1 MGDQH
6 VTLRPLSNQRKLR
19 YPMSTM
25 KSSLSIG
32 CMMGLVWFGVGMT
45 VHAASVSDFPSCPF
59 PDTEVSTNV
68 VLSVGNEN
76 TRVFSLTLELDAS
89 VSNGV
94 EVAFG
99 CDRNA
104 DGELNRLETD
114 ALVGW
119 DAGAWFYRDRR
130 DGSGNACARSDGH
143 RTLLWNLALTP
154 TLRAKELVA
163 TDGDSPVFPRQVP
176 ATLFDPSWNLM
187 RVTVRGLEPSA
198 ALVVTQTR
206 VHGFTVRLR

>member
-89 VSNGV
+89 VSNCV

-104 DGELNRLETD
+104 DGVLDRLETD
-114 ALVGW
+114 ASCPLPT
-119 DAGAWFYRDRR
+119 AGASRTGPIITASSSSAPRVCSMRR
-130 DGSGNACARSDGH
+130 RSRRIPSSRSRPRSRWRLTRLKSVAD
-143 RTLLWNLALTP
+143 TPPTTP
-154 TLRAKELVA
+154 TASNGMTPIRIAPPTRRSTRPSSSTA
-163 TDGDSPVFPRQVP
+163 TATSRSPRT
-176 ATLFDPSWNLM
+176 A
-187 RVTVRGLEPSA
+187 
-198 ALVVTQTR
+198 
-206 VHGFTVRLR
+206 

>member
-6 VTLRPLSNQRKLR
+6 VTLRPLSNQRQLR
-19 YPMSTM
+19 YPMGAM
-25 KSSLSIG
+25 ERSLSIG
-32 CMMGLVWFGVGMT
+32 CMMGLVWLGVGMT

-104 DGELNRLETD
+104 DGELNRLEMD
-114 ALVGW
+114 ASCPLPPTGASRTGPIITVSSSSALRVGSM
-119 DAGAWFYRDRR
+119 RR
-130 DGSGNACARSDGH
+130 RSRSIPSSRSRLRSRWHLTRLKSVAD
-143 RTLLWNLALTP
+143 TPPTTP
-154 TLRAKELVA
+154 TASSGSMPTRTGLLPRRPMRPSSSTA
-163 TDGDSPVFPRQVP
+163 TATSRSPRT
-176 ATLFDPSWNLM
+176 A
-187 RVTVRGLEPSA
+187 
-198 ALVVTQTR
+198 
-206 VHGFTVRLR
+206 

>member
-1 MGDQH
+1 
-6 VTLRPLSNQRKLR
+6 
-19 YPMSTM
+19 M
-25 KSSLSIG
+25 KPWIVVCILVMIG
-32 CMMGLVWFGVGMT
+32 AVK
-45 VHAASVSDFPSCPF
+45 AADVSALPDSPF

-89 VSNGV
+89 VSNCV

-104 DGELNRLETD
+104 DGVLDRLETD

-130 DGSGNACARSDGH
+130 DGSGDACARSDGH

-154 TLRAKELVA
+154 ALRAKELVA
-163 TDGDSPVFPRQVP
+163 TDGGSPVFPRQVP
-176 ATLFDPSWNLM
+176 ATLFDPAWNLM
-187 RVTVRGLEPSA
+187 RVTARGLEPSA